1 MCKESETLGEAP
13 VLRPEW
19 TETELRM
26 RDSVMR
32 RKATPP
38 VVRHKLLDIGLSAC
52 VLLLPPIAA
61 LTVATHPLHI
71 DPAHEKQASRSVPY
85 TFSIAA
91 YLEQSNGNDLSRMS
105 SPAVLPS
112 DGGDESGRKPNL
124 SGSTLQPVAAGEL
137 LHPPQAMTSVGLAS
151 PRAERNK
158 MRTAHKAANPW

>member
-1 MCKESETLGEAP
+1 VQRA
-13 VLRPEW
+13 EW

-38 VVRHKLLDIGLSAC
+38 VIRHKLLDIGLSAC

-61 LTVATHPLHI
+61 LTVAMHPLHI
-71 DPAHEKQASRSVPY
+71 DPEEQASRSVPY
-85 TFSIAA
+85 TFSMAA
-91 YLEQSNGNDLSRMS
+91 YPEQSNGNDLSRVS
-105 SPAVLPS
+105 SPAVLPP
-112 DGGDESGRKPNL
+112 DGADERGRKPNL
-124 SGSTLQPVAAGEL
+124 SGATLQPVTAGEL

-158 MRTAHKAANPW
+158 MPTAHKAARPW